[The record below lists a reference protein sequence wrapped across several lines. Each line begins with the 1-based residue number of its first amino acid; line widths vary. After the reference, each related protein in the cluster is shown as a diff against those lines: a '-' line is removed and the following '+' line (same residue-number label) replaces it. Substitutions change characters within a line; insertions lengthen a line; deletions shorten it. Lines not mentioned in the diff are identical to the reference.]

1 MWWYG
6 RSSRENYLLRI
17 FRLGFRLRRIFKLP
31 PLRSRAKY
39 EQVWQSVVKQGKV
52 WQVWAKYEQ
61 VWQVQGQVWQASFDC
76 SHHNVMAVAQQSLLS
91 QGWKMPFAFPTG
103 NMGCCAGFSF
113 VKRQKSHF
121 IFRYN
126 P

>member
-1 MWWYG
+1 MRKSGKVWQV
-6 RSSRENYLLRI
+6 
-17 FRLGFRLRRIFKLP
+17 
-31 PLRSRAKY
+31 RAKY
-39 EQVWQSVVKQGKV
+39 EQVW
-52 WQVWAKYEQ
+52 Q

-91 QGWKMPFAFPTG
+91 QGWKMPFSFPTG
-103 NMGCCAGFSF
+103 NMSCCAGFSF

-126 P
+126 PWCHYLNVLIKINKIQIQQHCM